1 MEGLKWTCF
10 LFILIW
16 KILEI
21 KSQCSLNQ
29 WEIIPMK
36 IKQMSK
42 HHINQNFH
50 TKFLKFAMSIFVWRA
65 EKSTGRNKSGVLLA
79 FFHLIEFRS
88 LMTSTALIDTWES
101 IYTMVRNMSLF
112 QALTLKDIGH
122 MYPEALTLE
131 HDDEE
136 ALRDHCRTL
145 DQSTSKKII
154 INKQH
159 KEMRRTLSVSMK
171 RSC

>member
-1 MEGLKWTCF
+1 
-10 LFILIW
+10 
-16 KILEI
+16 
-21 KSQCSLNQ
+21 
-29 WEIIPMK
+29 
-36 IKQMSK
+36 
-42 HHINQNFH
+42 
-50 TKFLKFAMSIFVWRA
+50 
-65 EKSTGRNKSGVLLA
+65 
-79 FFHLIEFRS
+79 
-88 LMTSTALIDTWES
+88 
-101 IYTMVRNMSLF
+101 MVRNTSLF
-112 QALTLKDIGH
+112 QALTLKDIGY